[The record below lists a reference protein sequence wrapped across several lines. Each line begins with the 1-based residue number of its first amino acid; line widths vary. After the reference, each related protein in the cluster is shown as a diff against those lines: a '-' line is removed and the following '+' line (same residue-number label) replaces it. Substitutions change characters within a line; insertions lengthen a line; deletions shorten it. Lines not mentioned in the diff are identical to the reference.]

1 MSTADSHSSHAHAG
15 HSHGIPAPDHT
26 GTIRG
31 LAAGI
36 VLNLVIVAIELV
48 VGLVSGSLGLLS
60 DALHNF
66 TDMAALGITWF
77 ALAQAQRPP
86 SASSTFG
93 YHRTGILTALINS
106 LAMVLVTL
114 WIFWEAY
121 HRLLEPREVGG
132 LPVMAAATLALG
144 ANLAIVL
151 TLRSRSHT
159 DINIRSAVLHLLGD
173 AAASAAVIVAGGIIL
188 LTGWNAADALVS
200 ILLGLAI
207 LWGAWQIIRET
218 LEIFLEQSP
227 RAVDVDQVV
236 ADLKRED
243 GVRDIHD
250 IHVWTLGSGIY
261 ALSCHVLVDDVKV
274 SESSRI
280 VRDLKEMLD
289 RDFGI
294 DHSTIE
300 VETISCGVEGPY
312 CQISNHRH
320 GGPEVEP
327 GGKEQH
333 G

>member
-1 MSTADSHSSHAHAG
+1 MSNTNHSHEDHSG
-15 HSHGIPAPDHT
+15 HSHGIPTPDHS

-31 LAAGI
+31 IIAGI
-36 VLNLVIVAIELV
+36 ALNLVIVAVEV
-48 VGLVSGSLGLLS
+48 AVGITSHSLSLLS

-66 TDMAALGITWF
+66 TDMAALAITWF
-77 ALAQAQRPP
+77 ALAQAKKPP

-106 LAMVLVTL
+106 LAMVLVTI

-121 HRLLEPREVGG
+121 QRLLDPQEVGG
-132 LPVMAAATLALG
+132 LPVIAAATLALA
-144 ANLAIVL
+144 ANLAIVM
-151 TLRSRSHT
+151 TLRGRAHS

-173 AAASAAVIVAGGIIL
+173 AAASAAVIVAGGVIIF
-188 LTGWNAADALVS
+188 TGWYAADPLVS

-207 LWGAWQIIRET
+207 LWGAWKIIRET

-227 RAVDVDQVV
+227 RAVDVNRLV
-236 ADLKRED
+236 ADLKQED

-280 VRDLKEMLD
+280 VSDLKEILD

-300 VETISCGVEGPY
+300 VETVCCGVEGPY
-312 CQISNHRH
+312 CQISNHQ
-320 GGPEVEP
+320 VEEP
-327 GGKEQH
+327 DGK
-333 G
+333 

>member
-1 MSTADSHSSHAHAG
+1 MSSTSHSHEAHAG
-15 HSHGIPAPDHT
+15 HSHGIPALDHS

-31 LAAGI
+31 LIAGI
-36 VLNLVIVAIELV
+36 GLNLLIVAVEVV
-48 VGLVSGSLGLLS
+48 VGLMAGSLSLLS

-77 ALAQAQRPP
+77 AIAQAKRPP

-114 WIFWEAY
+114 WIFWEGY
-121 HRLLEPREVGG
+121 HRLLEPHEVGG
-132 LPVMAAATLALG
+132 LPVMATAILALA
-144 ANLAIVL
+144 ANLAIVF
-151 TLRSRSHT
+151 TLRSRAHS

-188 LTGWNAADALVS
+188 VTGWYPADALVS
-200 ILLGLAI
+200 MLLGLLI

-227 RAVDVDQVV
+227 RAVDVERLV
-236 ADLKRED
+236 AEMKEED
-243 GVRDIHD
+243 GVRDVHD

-261 ALSCHVLVDDVKV
+261 ALSCHVLVEDVKV

-280 VRDLKEMLD
+280 VRDLKETLD

-300 VETISCGVEGPY
+300 VETVSCGVEGPY
-312 CQISNHRH
+312 CQISNHHLTEPH
-320 GGPEVEP
+320 G
-327 GGKEQH
+327 K
-333 G
+333 